1 MNDLRYD
8 SAMKKEPI
16 LDALK
21 RRVILGDGALGT
33 YFYENGVPL
42 TANIDLL
49 NITDPALVEEAHEDY
64 VRAGAELLE
73 TNTFGANR
81 VKLQGLLDK
90 GVGVTE
96 VVAKGVRIAKKV
108 AGERLYVA
116 GSIGPTGLFPLK
128 DREDEQKK
136 EAFYAIKEVVE
147 VMSDEGVDL
156 ILLETFSFLDELLIG
171 IEACKSVAPDL
182 PVVAQMVFPSK
193 GLSVDGRDALFCAE
207 EAIKAGADGFGSN
220 CGRGVRSMIEAFSS
234 LAPLKGKV
242 PLSAFPNAGL
252 PEIVGHRTIYSAQP
266 SYMALGLSE
275 MIKMGARL
283 VGGCCGTTP
292 SHIKE
297 FKKRLHLKGPS
308 KRISAQTKDEAIP
321 TGEGLIPDSPG
332 ALLKGFPK
340 GRIPILVELD
350 PPTHLDCADV
360 IRGAKALKETGVV
373 DAITLAE
380 NPLAILRADNLAL
393 AHLIQEQVGIDT
405 VCHMTCRDRNVLAI
419 QNRIMGAHLLGIKG
433 ILAVTGDP
441 ATASDQPGTTGV
453 FNMDS
458 IGLVRTIK
466 NFNQGV
472 NLAGRPIKTK
482 TDFSVGVAFSYRPS
496 NPELQL
502 ARLQKKRDQ
511 GADFVMTQPLFSKDE
526 IEAMMELVGTME
538 MLIFPGIF
546 PLISARNAEF
556 LHNEVPGITVPQEI
570 RDRLWA
576 YEKVEDQRKA
586 AFELTV
592 QLIDSIKDFVQGIYI
607 ISPLNKWEV
616 SKKLLETISI
626 PSQKA

>member
-1 MNDLRYD
+1 
-8 SAMKKEPI
+8 MKKKPI
-16 LDALK
+16 LDELK

-42 TANIDLL
+42 SSNIDLL
-49 NITDPALVEEAHEDY
+49 NIVDPSLVEEAHEDY

-81 VKLQGLLDK
+81 IKLQGLLEK
-90 GVGVTE
+90 GVGVAE
-96 VVAKGVRIAKKV
+96 VVAKGVQIAKKV
-108 AGERLYVA
+108 AGDRLYVA
-116 GSIGPTGLFPLK
+116 GSVGPTGLFPPK
-128 DREDEQKK
+128 GQEDELKK
-136 EAFYAIKEVVE
+136 EAFSAIQEVAR
-147 VMSDEGVDL
+147 VMLEEGVDL
-156 ILLETFSFLDELLIG
+156 IILETFSILDELLVA
-171 IEACKSVAPDL
+171 IEACRSVAPRL
-182 PVVAQMVFPSK
+182 PLIAQMVFPSK
-193 GLSVDGRDALFCAE
+193 GLSADGRDALSCAQ
-207 EAIKAGADGFGSN
+207 EALEIGADGFGSN

-297 FKKRLHLKGPS
+297 FKKKLHLKGAT
-308 KRISAQTKDEAIP
+308 KRIGTQTKDIISPRGAGP
-321 TGEGLIPDSPG
+321 LVDSPG
-332 ALLKGFPK
+332 SLIKGFPSH
-340 GRIPILVELD
+340 RIPVLVELD
-350 PPTHLDCADV
+350 PPTHLDCSEV
-360 IRGAKALKETGVV
+360 IKGAMALKETGLV

-393 AHLIQEQVGIDT
+393 AHIIREQVGIET
-405 VCHMTCRDRNVLAI
+405 VCHMTCRDRNVLGI

-466 NFNQGV
+466 NFNQGL
-472 NLAGRPIKTK
+472 NLAGRSIRTK
-482 TDFSVGVAFSYRPS
+482 TDFSIGVAFSYRPS

-502 ARLQKKRDQ
+502 SRLHKKREN

-526 IEAMMELVGTME
+526 VEAMMELVGNMD
-538 MLIFPGIF
+538 MLVFPGIF

-556 LHNEVPGITVPQEI
+556 LHNEVPGIRVPEEI
-570 RDRLWA
+570 RKRLWS
-576 YEKVEDQRKA
+576 YEKVEDQRRA
-586 AFELTV
+586 AFESTV
-592 QLIDSIKDFVQGIYI
+592 QLLDSIMALVQGIYI

-616 SKKLLETISI
+616 SKRILETISI
-626 PSQKA
+626 PHKKV